1 MARGIK
7 RAVAFGLEV
16 QNVDLAASAV
26 ESSLIAAG
34 SILNRHMT
42 ADAVESSI
50 IANIKTGTIAVYP
63 PDIAAYAIADSVI
76 TITGAAANDYFIV
89 GWEST
94 IGAYTE
100 SIAMPVVA
108 KAGTNQVTITFF
120 NALNTEGSAAAGVL
134 SYVRIDNLK

>member
-16 QNVDLAASAV
+16 QNVDLAAS
-26 ESSLIAAG
+26 
-34 SILNRHMT
+34 
-42 ADAVESSI
+42 AVESSI